1 MATVEKVPSMNE
13 ANPRDPYNNN
23 SYGTLVDSGYKMVK
37 LPILDVNDF
46 NERIIRSYE
55 EGTAEKGLAA
65 DLSVARS
72 LIPAG
77 TATLR
82 DFSYIAPDIPEYIPS
97 NCTGCMD
104 CVTLCPDTA
113 ILGKVLGESEF
124 DKRVA
129 AISDPQEREDFR
141 SQWSKTRKY
150 YEGPAKK
157 VGEGGLFSI
166 MIDPSKCK
174 GCAECVTVCDDLAL
188 KMIPKTEQVMT
199 HVRKSHRWFKEVGP
213 SDPRYISDNLL
224 IDMMLKEQTHIYTGG
239 AGSCAGCGEGTALRM
254 MCAATGAKYGDDWAI
269 VAATG
274 CNTVYTS
281 TYPYN
286 PYLVPWTNSLFENA
300 PAMAMGVRSRWDQM
314 GWGNKPMWC
323 LGGDGAMFD
332 IGFQALS
339 RLFASGMNIKVFVL
353 DTQVYSNTGGQAS
366 TSSYTGQNTKMSV
379 HGKVIAGKQERR
391 KEIAQIAMM
400 HPRTFVAQTT
410 CAHVNHFYRCVLDAL
425 AFDGPALICC
435 FTTCQPEHGVA
446 DNMATDQAR
455 LAVDSRAFPLLIYD
469 PRKGDMLRERLSL
482 QGNPAVSEDWWTNP
496 KTGEVVDFIEFAR
509 SEGRFGK
516 HFDKEGN
523 PSETLLRAKADRL
536 ENWRLLQE
544 LAGVRGGKAAIT
556 SRVKLAAG
564 TAVAI
569 QPSATK
575 APFEKPAVPA
585 ASASKVVNSGNG
597 VGKLSN
603 GAMAS
608 GLAIGTKIKY
618 RDRRAS
624 VWVNGTVESLHPLV
638 LSLDDDTEIRTTP
651 EVLAAGLA
659 EGIIVQQ

>member
-1 MATVEKVPSMNE
+1 MATDIKIPSMNE
-13 ANPRDPYNNN
+13 ANPAIR
-23 SYGTLVDSGYKMVK
+23 STTIATARWSIRGYKQVS

-46 NERIIRSYE
+46 NDRIIRAYE
-55 EGTAEKGLAA
+55 EGDAEKGLPA

-72 LIPAG
+72 LVPAG

-104 CVTLCPDTA
+104 CVTLCPTRRSWA
-113 ILGKVLGESEF
+113 KCWAKANSRNAC
-124 DKRVA
+124 KRFPIRPSA
-129 AISDPQEREDFR
+129 
-141 SQWSKTRKY
+141 KTFASSGRKPASITK
-150 YEGPAKK
+150 GPAKK

-199 HVRKSHRWFKEVGP
+199 HVRKSHRWFKQFGP
-213 SDPRYISDNLL
+213 SDPRYVNDNLL
-224 IDMMLKEQTHIYTGG
+224 VDMMLKEQTHIYTGG

-300 PAMAMGVRSRWDQM
+300 PAMAMGVRARWDQL
-314 GWGNKPMWC
+314 GWGHKPIWC
-323 LGGDGAMFD
+323 MGGDGAMFD
-332 IGFQALS
+332 IGFQSLS
-339 RLFASGMNIKVFVL
+339 RMLASGMNIKIFVL

-379 HGKVIAGKQERR
+379 HGKTIHGKQERR

-410 CAHVNHFYRCVLDAL
+410 CAHVNHFYRSVLDAL
-425 AFDGPALICC
+425 EFDGPAVVCC
-435 FTTCQPEHGVA
+435 YTTCQPEHGVA

-455 LAVDSRAFPLLIYD
+455 LAVDTRAFPLLIYD
-469 PRKGDMLRERLSL
+469 PRKGDTIRERLSL

-496 KTGEVVDFIEFAR
+496 KTGSVVDFIEFAR
-509 SEGRFGK
+509 SEGRFAK
-516 HFDKEGN
+516 HFDKDGN

-536 ENWRLLQE
+536 ENWHLLQE
-544 LAGVRGGKAAIT
+544 LAGVRGGKA
-556 SRVKLAAG
+556 
-564 TAVAI
+564 
-569 QPSATK
+569 PTK
-575 APFEKPAVPA
+575 APVKSAAHSPRPSPATG
-585 ASASKVVNSGNG
+585 SGSGNG
-597 VGKLSN
+597 HTTNGKSAVALAVG
-603 GAMAS
+603 AR
-608 GLAIGTKIKY
+608 IKY
-618 RDRRAS
+618 RDRDGAA
-624 VWVNGTVESLHPLV
+624 WITGIIESLEPPV
-638 LSLDDDTEIRTTP
+638 LSFDDDTEIRTTP
-651 EVLAAGLA
+651 EMLSAGMA
-659 EGIIVQQ
+659 EGIIVCQ